1 MSRLVGARRIGLV
14 AVGGFLAATVLA
26 SAVWAYSPRDAR
38 SGDTTAAT
46 ARLDAVRAR
55 TVADAARYPWS
66 AIGRINVAGTRRK
79 LHCTGA
85 LIGERLVVT
94 AAHCL
99 YLPWRLGWARAESVH
114 FVAGYQRGEYVA
126 HSVAARY
133 IVSKDYDTTNRGFR
147 DGPDD
152 GYLHRR
158 DWALIVLADPIGRQA
173 GYLGWAVPD
182 GAALAGALE
191 GGAKVALAGYPG
203 VRRHAMS
210 LDMDCG
216 AGERLVEEGALLV
229 HRCAH
234 MAGDSGGPILLL
246 GQGPATIIAVDSGW
260 KSGRNV
266 AVPIA
271 RFYRRILTVLDGD
284 RSLGDL
290 SGLPGRPGRPPI
302 P

>member
-1 MSRLVGARRIGLV
+1 MTSGV
-14 AVGGFLAATVLA
+14 AAD
-26 SAVWAYSPRDAR
+26 SPREDR
-38 SGDTTAAT
+38 SEETAIG
-46 ARLDAVRAR
+46 RLGAVRAR

-66 AIGRINVAGTRRK
+66 AIGRINVAGLRRK
-79 LHCTGA
+79 LHCSGA

-99 YLPWRLGWARAESVH
+99 YVPWRLAWVRAQSVH

-133 IVSKDYDTTNRGFR
+133 IVSQEYDTSAQGFR
-147 DGPDD
+147 HGPNE

-158 DWALIVLADPIGRQA
+158 DWALVVLADPIGRKA

-182 GAALAGALE
+182 GAALAGAL
-191 GGAKVALAGYPG
+191 GDGATVALAGYPG

-210 LDMDCG
+210 LDRNC
-216 AGERLVEEGALLV
+216 AAARLVEHGALLV

-234 MAGDSGGPILLL
+234 MGGDSGGPILLM
-246 GQGPATIIAVDSGW
+246 GQGPPTIIAIDSGW
-260 KSGRNV
+260 KSGRAV

-271 RFYRRILTVLDGD
+271 RFYRRILTVQGGD
-284 RSLGDL
+284 RSLRDL
-290 SGLPGRPGRPPI
+290 FGLRGRPGRAPFPDSGVTA
-302 P
+302 PR